1 MKYCNRLTNRSLN
14 QTLKATLFFFR
25 QNYYRFMSRHCW
37 KISES
42 NNVPSRGN
50 IPKGT
55 GTFVNVKNQVARPDI
70 RLILEPRRSHERH
83 RERPNHRE
91 SVSRSCPDQPYR
103 RSRTLACRQR
113 KMQHSCVHL
122 RTKTNRNERRERC
135 ARFSRWVLRYNRSDN
150 NLAP

>member
-1 MKYCNRLTNRSLN
+1 
-14 QTLKATLFFFR
+14 
-25 QNYYRFMSRHCW
+25 MSRHCW

-91 SVSRSCPDQPYR
+91 SVSRSCPDQPYTGGR
-103 RSRTLACRQR
+103 ERSRVGSVKCSTAVCIYER
-113 KMQHSCVHL
+113 K
-122 RTKTNRNERRERC
+122 RIYRNERRERR